1 MIHKPKRTRKVTSDD
16 AVTLARQ
23 DAILM
28 GRGEN
33 PYRVGTA
40 AHAVYEEELERV
52 LSTLPAD
59 YSPVWPRKNKKR
71 KPRS

>member
-1 MIHKPKRTRKVTSDD
+1 MIRRPKRTRKITSDEPE
-16 AVTLARQ
+16 TLARQ
-23 DAILM
+23 DVIIM

-40 AHAVYEEELERV
+40 AHSVYEEEVERV
-52 LSTLPAD
+52 LSSLPAD

-71 KPRS
+71 RPKE